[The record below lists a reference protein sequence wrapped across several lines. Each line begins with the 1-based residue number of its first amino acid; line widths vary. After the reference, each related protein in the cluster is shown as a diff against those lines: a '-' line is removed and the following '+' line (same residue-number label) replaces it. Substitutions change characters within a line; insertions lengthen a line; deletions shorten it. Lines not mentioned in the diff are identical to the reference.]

1 MQILIVG
8 GKEGR
13 AYQLTSKQLRKKSEK
28 YKRKPKGSV
37 SQGVLQANDFLIVV
51 SQLPGKQDT
60 TRDIHL
66 TNEWS
71 FFLLLS

>member
-1 MQILIVG
+1 MLIVG

-13 AYQLTSKQLRKKSEK
+13 TYQLPSKQLRKKSEK

-37 SQGVLQANDFLIVV
+37 SQGVLQANDFLMVAR
-51 SQLPGKQDT
+51 QLPGKQDT
-60 TRDIHL
+60 AHEIPL